1 MNTVKLPET
10 RCHCRRAQEATGRK
24 ASRSRRRKRSWAS
37 LSASSMT
44 SSTEKA
50 PALML
55 PCSRHFGLTPG
66 SNTPAI
72 SPTSHPRSLSRSL
85 LFSLALSPCTL
96 SHPLS
101 PSPPS
106 HFFPAPPSLIF
117 SPTQPFTALPSISSS
132 LSLSLNTYLYIAQS
146 G

>member
-72 SPTSHPRSLSRSL
+72 SPTSHPHSLSRSL
-85 LFSLALSPCTL
+85 LFSLTLCHPVPRLISSLPPISHLLAHAALHC
-96 SHPLS
+96 
-101 PSPPS
+101 
-106 HFFPAPPSLIF
+106 PSLHHF
-117 SPTQPFTALPSISSS
+117 ISAS
-132 LSLSLNTYLYIAQS
+132 LSTHIYIAQS